1 MFQTSPMRV
10 ESFSYQNVRKTFL
23 WPGEWER
30 STSNRVREVELFSVA
45 IATGAKAGK
54 NAHIGTISFR
64 ITHFIGGKK
73 AHGFLTNNT
82 VKKSFLIALPF

>member
-10 ESFSYQNVRKTFL
+10 ESFSYQNIRKTFL

-30 STSNRVREVELFSVA
+30 STSNRVGKVELFSVA

-54 NAHIGTISFR
+54 MRT
-64 ITHFIGGKK
+64 
-73 AHGFLTNNT
+73 
-82 VKKSFLIALPF
+82 